1 MSQHQQYAQQERA
14 PNYGGGGHGGSG
26 HGGGGVASASDA
38 TLEARLAF
46 MRRTYLHLGG
56 AIGLFVL
63 LSTALINSPLA
74 EPLIQVML
82 GGRFSWLIVMG
93 LFIGT
98 GMLADWWARSVDS
111 PPMQY
116 LGLGLGVVSYSVIFV
131 PMLYMAAFYS
141 SAHVLPTAALITLS
155 VFSVL
160 TGFVL
165 VSKRDFSMLRTGLVV
180 MSALAMAAI
189 AAGVIFGFSLGLGFS
204 ILMVGLSAGYVVYY
218 TSNVLHHYR
227 TDQHVAAALALF
239 SAIAMMFW
247 YILSLVMGRD

>member
-1 MSQHQQYAQQERA
+1 MTQYDQYA
-14 PNYGGGGHGGSG
+14 GHG
-26 HGGGGVASASDA
+26 HGPDYHRGVASAADA
-38 TLEARLAF
+38 VLDDRLAF

-56 AIGLFVL
+56 AIALFVAI
-63 LSTALINSPLA
+63 SAALINSPLA
-74 EPLIQVML
+74 EPMIQLMV

-111 PPMQY
+111 PAMQY
-116 LGLGLGVVSYSVIFV
+116 LGLALGVVSYAVVFV
-131 PMLYMAAFYS
+131 PMLFIATHYS
-141 SAHVLPTAALITLS
+141 SPGVLPTAALITLS

-189 AAGVIFGFSLGLGFS
+189 AAGILFGFSLGLGFS
-204 ILMVGLSAGYVVYY
+204 IAMVGLSAGYVVYY

-247 YILSLVMGRD
+247 YILRLVMSRD

>member
-1 MSQHQQYAQQERA
+1 MTQHPYHNEHDPGA
-14 PNYGGGGHGGSG
+14 YY
-26 HGGGGVASASDA
+26 GGGVASAASAVLD
-38 TLEARLAF
+38 ERLAF

-56 AIGLFVL
+56 AIALFVAFT
-63 LSTALINSPLA
+63 TALINSPLA
-74 EPLIQVML
+74 EPLIKLMV
-82 GGRFSWLIVMG
+82 GGRFSWLIVMA

-98 GMLADWWARSVDS
+98 GMLADWWARNMDS
-111 PPMQY
+111 RPMQY
-116 LGLGLGVVSYSVIFV
+116 LGLTLGVVSYAVVFV
-131 PMLYMAAFYS
+131 PMMYMAAFYS

-165 VSKRDFSMLRTGLVV
+165 VSKRDFSALRTGLVV

-189 AAGVIFGFSLGLGFS
+189 VAGVLFGFSLGLGFS

-239 SAIAMMFW
+239 SSIAMMFW